1 MKDEQY
7 IFDKFVSFCN
17 SIDPELDDEI
27 KGDFPQFVIYRSDDD
42 GFYYCKCSACR
53 ERYIVPKQ
61 TFRQEGIKHNS
72 VGVCRECGEEVR
84 YIAAGKIPV
93 RSYNCSGSYVVI
105 NSVDGDVYLSCVN
118 ISQQFSDELGL
129 DWDEISDYAVCYR
142 VEEKQRYYL
151 TPGAELKWN
160 RTSTNV
166 WTPVKRF
173 SEPHFMSSYGYSSWI
188 GYKYLGIERLRN
200 SFLKYCCAE
209 EFAEYLH
216 DNRYEFP
223 LITYLQKASRYPILE
238 KLIKSG
244 FEEIVARWLMNDGP
258 RVTFKLRAKTI
269 QKALDLNSDEMDY
282 IRNSSNVADTY
293 RSYLKFRSKL
303 EVSGNFAQRVEKHE
317 RFGGTVDNIVE
328 ISRLTGL
335 SHEKTM
341 GYIGR
346 QTNGQDTHAC
356 STAWLDYLK
365 QCVKLDYNV
374 RDTATCKPRNLWE
387 AHNRL
392 TKLISNKENT
402 EMNDALVSR
411 INSRKWLEFES
422 GRFVVIQSQSVGE
435 IIVEGER
442 LNHCVGGYVDDHAT
456 GKTNIMFLRTKARPW
471 KPFYTIEVDDKGVI
485 RQCRGYGNNIPSK
498 HGVPKPQEIKDFEAE
513 YQKYL
518 FRQFNKRLKKA
529 GKILE
534 KARKI
539 AC

>member
-7 IFDKFVSFCN
+7 ISEKFVSFCE

-27 KGDFPQFVIYRSDDD
+27 KGDFPQFVIYRND
-42 GFYYCKCSACR
+42 GEGYYYCKCSACR
-53 ERYIVPKQ
+53 ERYIVPKR
-61 TFRQEGIKHNS
+61 TFRSEGIRHNS
-72 VGVCRECGEEVR
+72 AGICRECGEEIR
-84 YIAAGKIPV
+84 YITAGKVPALSYY
-93 RSYNCSGSYVVI
+93 RSSNYVVV
-105 NSVDGDVYLSCVN
+105 NSADGDVYLSCVN
-118 ISQQFSDELGL
+118 ISQQFSDELGH
-129 DWDEISDYAVCYR
+129 DWDEISDYDVCYR
-142 VEEKQRYYL
+142 VLEKQRYYL

-160 RTSTNV
+160 RSSAKA

-216 DNRYEFP
+216 DNQYEFP

-244 FEEIVARWLMNDGP
+244 FEEIVARWLTKDGP
-258 RVTFKLRAKTI
+258 RVTFQLRAKTI

-303 EVSGNFAQRVEKHE
+303 EVSGNFAQRIEKHE
-317 RFGGTVDNIVE
+317 RFGRAVDNIVD
-328 ISRLTGL
+328 ISKLTGL

-341 GYIGR
+341 GYIVR

-374 RDTATCKPRNLWE
+374 RDTAICKPRNLWE

-422 GRFVVIQSQSVGE
+422 GRFVVIQPQSVGE
-435 IIVEGER
+435 IIVEGKR
-442 LNHCVGGYVDDHAT
+442 LDHCVGGYIGEHAA
-456 GKTNIMFLRTKARPW
+456 GNTNIMFLRMKARPW
-471 KPFYTIEVDDKGVI
+471 KPFYTMEIDNMGVI
-485 RQCRGYGNNIPSK
+485 RQCHGYGNNVPSK
-498 HGVPKPQEIKDFEAE
+498 HGVPKTQEIKDFEAE

-518 FRQFNKRLKKA
+518 FSQFSKRLKKS
-529 GKILE
+529 GKVLE
-534 KARKI
+534 KARKT
-539 AC
+539 A